1 MKQDFILLLNLSE
14 SLPTKCVSL
23 NNKPCLVRPN
33 LIDLNPIAL
42 NYYPYIVG
50 LDKCCEICNAVN
62 KLSMKMRVFGKIK
75 DVNVKLFNMIT
86 TTNAAGNVNA
96 IQKVM
101 PILQ

>member
-1 MKQDFILLLNLSE
+1 MKQDFILLLSFSE

-23 NNKPCLVRPN
+23 NNKPCMVRPN

-62 KLSMKMRVFGKIK
+62 ELSMKMRVLGKTK
-75 DVNVKLFNMIT
+75 DLNVKLFNMIT

-101 PILQ
+101 LILQ